1 MKRFLPTAT
10 AVCVLG
16 ATAFAANGVVITM
29 TTTSGGSSKT
39 QQIQF
44 DANHMRAGMA
54 GRGGD
59 QSTFIF
65 DGVKQSMLIV
75 DDSKKTYSE
84 ITKDDV
90 DRLAS
95 QMQQMQGAMQGA
107 MANMTPEQRAQV
119 EAMMR
124 GRGGRG
130 MPSMAGAPAE
140 TKPTFKKTGTDKV
153 GKWACDKYEGY
164 EGDKKTS
171 EVCTVAPS
179 ALGISDSDFAVTQQ
193 FQKFFSALVPQRSMQ
208 VFSLATI
215 QDRGFA
221 GVPVRT
227 ITYGADGS
235 VQSTS
240 ELSDIAH
247 QNIPDSTFAVPS
259 GYQKQDMPFGG
270 RGRRGGGQ

>member
-1 MKRFLPTAT
+1 MLRMNRFLPTVA

-29 TTTSGGSSKT
+29 KQTSGASSST
-39 QQIQF
+39 SQIEF
-44 DANHMRAGMA
+44 DANHMRAAMA

-59 QSTFIF
+59 QNTFIF
-65 DGVKQSMLIV
+65 DGVKQAMLIV
-75 DDSKKTYSE
+75 DDTKKTYSE

-95 QMQQMQGAMQGA
+95 QMQQMQSQMQGA
-107 MANMTPEQRAQV
+107 MANLSPEQRAQI
-119 EAMMR
+119 EGMMR
-124 GRGGRG
+124 GRAGRG
-130 MPSMAGAPAE
+130 MPGMAAAA
-140 TKPTFKKTGTDKV
+140 KPTFKKTGTDKV
-153 GKWACDKYEGY
+153 GKWTCDKYEGY

-179 ALGISDSDFAVTQQ
+179 ALGVSESDFAVTQQ
-193 FQKFFSALVPQRSMQ
+193 FSKFFSALVPQRSMQ

-215 QDRGFA
+215 EDRGFA
-221 GVPVRT
+221 GVPVRS

-235 VQSTS
+235 VQSTT

-259 GYQKQDMPFGG
+259 GYQKQDMGFGG
-270 RGRRGGGQ
+270 RGRRGGGE

>member
-1 MKRFLPTAT
+1 
-10 AVCVLG
+10 LG
-16 ATAFAANGVVITM
+16 ASAFAANGVVITM

-44 DANHMRAGMA
+44 DANHMRAVMA

-59 QSTFIF
+59 QNAFIF

-75 DDSKKTYSE
+75 DDTKKSYSE
-84 ITKDDV
+84 ITKDDI

-107 MANMTPEQRAQV
+107 MANMTPEQRAQI

-130 MPSMAGAPAE
+130 MPAMTPAADA
-140 TKPTFKKTGTDKV
+140 KPTFKKTGTDKV

-179 ALGISDSDFAVTQQ
+179 ALGVSDSDFAVTQQ

-235 VQSTS
+235 VQSTN
-240 ELSDIAH
+240 ELSDISH

-259 GYQKQDMPFGG
+259 GYQKQDMGFG
-270 RGRRGGGQ
+270 RGRRGGF